1 MSVLS
6 PDLTTFCLA
15 QCPTAMEPEIG
26 FLMANLARI
35 GPGSKVL
42 DPFTGCCSL
51 LLSAAFLQR
60 IKPNSSSKSANQLLR
75 GQLNDGHESSVPGSL
90 TSSSVTGRA
99 DTDDAP
105 CTSTR
110 DRVRDMG
117 CLVGVDACMG
127 SDVRLIHS
135 NFLAVGLGSAL
146 PSLTLRWEFAES
158 LLEVHTTLYSLHN
171 VPAIV

>member
-1 MSVLS
+1 
-6 PDLTTFCLA
+6 
-15 QCPTAMEPEIG
+15 MEPEIG

-60 IKPNSSSKSANQLLR
+60 MRPISSSRSGQQLLR
-75 GQLNDGHESSVPGSL
+75 GQQNDGHESSVPSSL

-99 DTDDAP
+99 DTDTDDTP
-105 CTSTR
+105 TPRTSTR
-110 DRVRDMG
+110 AEGKEGISDMG

-127 SDVRLIHS
+127 SDVSLIHS
-135 NFLAVGLGSAL
+135 NFVAVGLGSAL
-146 PSLTLRWEFAES
+146 PSLILRWEFAES
-158 LLEVHTTLYSLHN
+158 LLEVHTTLYSPHN
-171 VPAIV
+171 IPAII

>member
-1 MSVLS
+1 
-6 PDLTTFCLA
+6 
-15 QCPTAMEPEIG
+15 MEPEIG
-26 FLMANLARI
+26 FLMANLACV

-60 IKPNSSSKSANQLLR
+60 IKPNSPSKSANQLLR
-75 GQLNDGHESSVPGSL
+75 GQLNDGHESL
-90 TSSSVTGRA
+90 TSPSITGRA

-105 CTSTR
+105 CTSTE

-127 SDVRLIHS
+127 SDVSLIHS

-158 LLEVHTTLYSLHN
+158 LLEVHTTLYSLLN